1 MRIDEEWLLAT
12 QLDAGIPVKST
23 QSVDLPRY
31 FWGTQRVHIEFRAAM
46 PAAFLVFV
54 G

>member
-1 MRIDEEWLLAT
+1 MRIDEERPLAT
-12 QLDAGIPVKST
+12 QLDGGIPMKCT
-23 QSVDLPRY
+23 QSVDLHHF

-46 PAAFLVFV
+46 PAVFLVFV